1 MDSPGAV
8 VPLLVVSEEGG
19 RVHEIQTF
27 AHYVGTYAHSSIA
40 PKFRP
45 AVIFSPKKLVFTLR
59 YHILDLLY
67 D

>member
-1 MDSPGAV
+1 MKDSPGAV
-8 VPLLVVSEEGG
+8 VPLLVVSEGG

-40 PKFRP
+40 PQFRA
-45 AVIFSPKKLVFTLR
+45 AVIFLSKLMFILR